1 MNEIPVPRHLVDS
14 APAPAQLHQQAELG
28 MAALELIDLGVFG
41 VDARGRLYYANHAA
55 RELARAGEVLAVRAG
70 RLRCVGGWN
79 RTCFEQVLARVALE
93 KHSASLRLHGCGAV
107 PESVIVV
114 THACTLSGA
123 TEVVGEAPDRVLVIV
138 DQPERRRLP
147 DAGQLRELFELTA
160 AESRVARALAM
171 GLSLEDYAVTH
182 GLQPST
188 ARSQLRAVLRK
199 TGCNRQQTLIRLLV
213 GIPAAPH

>member
-1 MNEIPVPRHLVDS
+1 MNEIPVPRRLAES
-14 APAPAQLHQQAELG
+14 APLQLHQQAEIG

-41 VDARGRLYYANHAA
+41 VDGHGRLYYANHAA
-55 RELARAGEVLAVRAG
+55 RELARAAEVLTVRAG
-70 RLRCVGGWN
+70 RLRCIGAWN
-79 RTCFEQVLARVALE
+79 RACFEQLLARVARG
-93 KHSASLRLHGCGAV
+93 KQSASLRLQGSGAV
-107 PESVIVV
+107 AESIIVV

-123 TEVVGEAPDRVLVIV
+123 TAVVGEAPDRVLVIV

-171 GLSLEDYAVTH
+171 GLSLEDYAAAH

>member
-1 MNEIPVPRHLVDS
+1 MNENTVPRHLAES
-14 APAPAQLHQQAELG
+14 APAQLHQQAELG

-41 VDARGRLYYANHAA
+41 VDGHGRLYYANHAA
-55 RELARAGEVLAVRAG
+55 RELARAAEVLAIRAG
-70 RLRCVGGWN
+70 RLRCVGSWN
-79 RTCFEQVLARVALE
+79 RACFEQVLARVAIE
-93 KHSASLRLHGCGAV
+93 KHSASLRLQGSGAV
-107 PESVIVV
+107 PESVIVM
-114 THACTLSGA
+114 TRACSLSGA
-123 TEVVGEAPDRVLVIV
+123 TQIVGDAPDRVLVIV

-171 GLSLEDYAVTH
+171 GLSLEGYAAAH
-182 GLQPST
+182 GLQLST